1 MTTFN
6 VWPVPN
12 SHESVTSQSHTHRSK
27 AIAERIPDTG
37 LYRYQIPTRMFKANN
52 NEYDAK
58 YMTVVK
64 LLRETDLQ
72 RQRKE
77 QQGSQPSLLTSN
89 SRDGESSRGRGISG
103 TRNESIEEHD
113 GNVNNTEEKEDRIHC
128 SIKKIKKYILRKA
141 ARSTKIKHRNERT
154 NTKIFTRRVVNS
166 MVYNK
171 I

>member
-1 MTTFN
+1 MC
-6 VWPVPN
+6 
-12 SHESVTSQSHTHRSK
+12 
-27 AIAERIPDTG
+27 
-37 LYRYQIPTRMFKANN
+37 KANN

-58 YMTVVK
+58 YLKVVK
-64 LLRETDLQ
+64 LMRETFLQ

-77 QQGSQPSLLTSN
+77 QQGSQSSLLTSN

-113 GNVNNTEEKEDRIHC
+113 GSVNNTEEKEKRINC
-128 SIKKIKKYILRKA
+128 SMKKMKKHILRKA
-141 ARSTKIKHRNERT
+141 ARSIKIKHRNDRT